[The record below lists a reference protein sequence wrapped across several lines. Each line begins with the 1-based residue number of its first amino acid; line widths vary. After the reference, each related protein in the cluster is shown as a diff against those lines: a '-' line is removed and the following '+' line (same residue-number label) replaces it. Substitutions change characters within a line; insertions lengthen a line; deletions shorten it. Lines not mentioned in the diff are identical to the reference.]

1 MFIGSTPQ
9 LHQYAY
15 YSVGLL
21 SSFDK
26 FYEHQKLVVG
36 PKKKAQR
43 EQRKLEKR
51 LLKGACSEFIFGLIL
66 SGKVAILVVI
76 FSSNEANKEYR
87 PAKSE

>member
-1 MFIGSTPQ
+1 VLLSDSSSDEDEVVTEDDLQDMLRLHKLQKKCQTQFQTDPE

-36 PKKKAQR
+36 PKKKAQK
-43 EQRKLEKR
+43 EQLRNEKR
-51 LLKGACSEFIFGLIL
+51 LLKG
-66 SGKVAILVVI
+66 
-76 FSSNEANKEYR
+76 
-87 PAKSE
+87 